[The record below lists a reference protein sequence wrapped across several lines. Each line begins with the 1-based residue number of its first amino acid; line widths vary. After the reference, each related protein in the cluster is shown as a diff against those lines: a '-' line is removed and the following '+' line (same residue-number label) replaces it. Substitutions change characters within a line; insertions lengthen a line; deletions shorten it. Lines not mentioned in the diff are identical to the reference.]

1 MDFLRI
7 AQISQV
13 KTSNLIESNAQFLFK
28 RFKLMS
34 ILRHC
39 GIGKEKEHPIVYMP
53 HLMFV
58 IMLQGSRSPFSGIAS
73 LQATRFKSPINS
85 MLNNE
90 FYNWRNLLYRISS
103 PFARLCPTPK
113 GKISSAQWSSSTMRN
128 ACFSMPYFLATNTLL
143 TSE

>member
-7 AQISQV
+7 AQFSQV
-13 KTSNLIESNAQFLFK
+13 KTSNLVESNAHILFK

-34 ILRHC
+34 ILRHS
-39 GIGKEKEHPIVYMP
+39 GIGKEKGHPIEYMM
-53 HLMFV
+53 HLMLV
-58 IMLQGSRSPFSGIAS
+58 IMLQGSRSLFSGIAS

-103 PFARLCPTPK
+103 QFARL
-113 GKISSAQWSSSTMRN
+113 
-128 ACFSMPYFLATNTLL
+128 
-143 TSE
+143 